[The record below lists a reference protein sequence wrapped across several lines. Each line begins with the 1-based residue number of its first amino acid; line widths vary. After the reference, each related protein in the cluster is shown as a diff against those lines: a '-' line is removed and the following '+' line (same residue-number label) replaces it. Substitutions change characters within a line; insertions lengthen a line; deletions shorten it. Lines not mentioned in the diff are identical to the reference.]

1 MAKKIE
7 IPYKYFIEKEDV
19 KFNNGNDEYEITK

>member
-7 IPYKYFIEKEDV
+7 IPYKYFIEKEDF
-19 KFNNGNDEYEITK
+19 KFDGGNKVWKS